1 MSCNI
6 NLTQGFALDCKDSV
20 GGIKSINLIDF
31 ASTGF
36 TVASGEVTATS
47 VSSANVY
54 TYELP
59 KGVGS
64 MTVTTNVSADNGTV
78 FNQTDV
84 VGRLRK
90 LSTAKRNELKLL
102 SQSRVFAIVRDNN
115 DGYYLVGNEYGCDV
129 TAMTSET
136 GTATSPSNLDPT
148 LADELVEQGML
159 KVNDVFVGK
168 TYYTPNLTEK
178 IYE

>member
-6 NLTQGFALDCKDSV
+6 SLTQGFALDCKDSV
-20 GGIKSINLIDF
+20 GGVKSIHLIDW

-36 TVASGEVTATS
+36 TTASGEVTATTVAS
-47 VSSANVY
+47 GDVY

-64 MTVTTNVSADNGTV
+64 LTTTTNVSSENGTV
-78 FNQTDV
+78 FNQADV

-102 SQSRVFAIVRDNN
+102 AQSRVFCIVRDNN
-115 DGYYLVGNEYGCDV
+115 DNYWLVGKEYGCDL
-129 TAMTSET
+129 TAKTSET
-136 GTATSPSNLDPT
+136 GVAMGDLNGYNFTLSAIEAEEPFKLQTSVVTSL
-148 LADELVEQGML
+148 G
-159 KVNDVFVGK
+159 
-168 TYYTPNLTEK
+168 
-178 IYE
+178 I